1 LFCYVFLSIHQ
12 FILLYS
18 KLFYNLQYTRK
29 RRLQNWKHHYC
40 RSYWSKHWIIWLF
53 PSLKVKWSI
62 PKFTTLILHFD
73 SVGSTQYTNI
83 VGKYKNY
90 LYELQKLPLANHESY
105 FLCSSNI
112 VTTLTDLRESWD
124 WNMSVNLNIIVH
136 NMYMYISVCPSIAH
150 CNHRRCDSPSD
161 NHCEYCYYEEVDKR
175 YFRGYTRHYDGQM
188 KQCRS
193 KKPVHAVTSIKQP
206 LVLKYHIFLSCH
218 RKFHMN
224 WTSFN
229 RSPV

>member
-1 LFCYVFLSIHQ
+1 MSTFQSLYIIKVTILSVEHVGKIYH
-12 FILLYS
+12 
-18 KLFYNLQYTRK
+18 
-29 RRLQNWKHHYC
+29 
-40 RSYWSKHWIIWLF
+40 

-193 KKPVHAVTSIKQP
+193 KYIRCTIIYQQQYVVETIKQTF
-206 LVLKYHIFLSCH
+206 YYNCQ
-218 RKFHMN
+218 N
-224 WTSFN
+224 
-229 RSPV
+229 PV